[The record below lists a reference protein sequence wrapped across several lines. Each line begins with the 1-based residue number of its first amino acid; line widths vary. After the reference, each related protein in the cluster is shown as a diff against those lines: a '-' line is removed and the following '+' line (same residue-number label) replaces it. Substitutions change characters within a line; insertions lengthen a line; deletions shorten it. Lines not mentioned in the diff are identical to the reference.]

1 MLYVLFE
8 AAIGY
13 SLFEVAESEEIGI
26 ELDSVQV
33 SNRKITFEKKNTT
46 TCVMVGLKLGG
57 SSLNPLCN
65 LATHWHACSIGGQ
78 ALRPHAAAPNSVLE
92 GRHMGGRRYSHDAA
106 LHLFSI
112 VESPFTPPSQSHGSC

>member
-46 TCVMVGLKLGG
+46 TCDGWVETRCLFLEPFVQFGDA
-57 SSLNPLCN
+57 
-65 LATHWHACSIGGQ
+65 LAR
-78 ALRPHAAAPNSVLE
+78 L
-92 GRHMGGRRYSHDAA
+92 
-106 LHLFSI
+106 
-112 VESPFTPPSQSHGSC
+112 

>member
-33 SNRKITFEKKNTT
+33 SNRKITFREKKHHNVCDGWVETRW
-46 TCVMVGLKLGG
+46 LF
-57 SSLNPLCN
+57 
-65 LATHWHACSIGGQ
+65 
-78 ALRPHAAAPNSVLE
+78 LE
-92 GRHMGGRRYSHDAA
+92 PFVQFGDAMA
-106 LHLFSI
+106 RL
-112 VESPFTPPSQSHGSC
+112 